1 MDDQQL
7 NRYSRQMVLPEIE
20 IDGQLRLLEAKVL
33 IIGMGGLGAPA
44 AIYLAGAG
52 VGHLV
57 LVDPDVVEYSNLHRQ
72 ITYTTG
78 DIGRPKVEAARDAL
92 LAINPEVRIDI
103 VQGRL
108 EGAALAEAVGKVDLV
123 LEASDNFPTRFAVN
137 RACVKQRKPLVS
149 GAGIRLEGQITVF
162 RPDLDNQPCYRCLY
176 NDQAR
181 DLEENC
187 SRVGVLAPVVG
198 IIGAMQALE
207 TIKIIVGIGQ
217 SLAGRLLLFDASLA
231 EWQSLKLRKDPACP
245 VCGTAAVSP

>member
-33 IIGMGGLGAPA
+33 IIGMGGLGTPA

-57 LVDPDVVEYSNLHRQ
+57 LVDPDAVEYSNLHRQ

-108 EGAALAEAVGKVDLV
+108 EGAALEEAVGKVDLV

-181 DLEENC
+181 DMEENC

-207 TIKIIVGIGQ
+207 AIKLIVGIGQ
-217 SLAGRLLLFDASLA
+217 SLAGRLLLFDAARS
-231 EWQSLKLRKDPACP
+231 EWQTLKLRKDPACP
-245 VCGTAAVSP
+245 VCGTAATSP